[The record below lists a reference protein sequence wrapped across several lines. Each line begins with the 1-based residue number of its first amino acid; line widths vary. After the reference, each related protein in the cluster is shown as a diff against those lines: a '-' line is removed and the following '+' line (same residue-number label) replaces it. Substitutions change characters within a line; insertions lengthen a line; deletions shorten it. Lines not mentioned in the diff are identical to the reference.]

1 MFAIVLTEKGG
12 EQRRLVFNKP
22 EITIGRVQGNDIVLP
37 KGNVSKRHARVLLK
51 DGKFIIVDLKSTNG
65 TYVNGR
71 KITTPLVVKE
81 ADKIYIGDF
90 IMGVEETNGEAGES
104 AGEPAAPTPPPPAPP
119 PREPPGG
126 GASNELL
133 RAALQRQDPPARAPE
148 RPAGPLGG
156 PGGPLGGP
164 GGPLGGPGGPLG
176 GPGGPLG
183 GPLERPAPAR
193 EPGPLAAPP
202 GEPRTR
208 PPRPAPGGTLPPPV
222 GGPVGAPPPAQTLAP
237 PPMVAPPAS
246 GPPPMMV
253 APPSSGPPPMGPGPA
268 MAPPPMAPAPMAP
281 APAVM
286 APPAAATPVG
296 ASPMMA
302 PPPAA
307 PAPPTE
313 QRPAVPMPAPAPQA
327 SRPRL
332 VGAGAR
338 KVASRSVAP
347 PSRRGVVLEPLD
359 PKVIKAL
366 DLQAQI
372 LERLRAK
379 VDLDN
384 IPIERLGDEDVWQ
397 KSERAIVD
405 LVNGLEQS
413 GELPKYVDRD
423 GLIKDT
429 LNEALGLGPLEDL
442 LADDKLDEI
451 RVDRRDRV
459 IVGKDEAMRGSGRA
473 FSSDDVLRRVVER
486 LVAPLGLTVDDDH
499 PVVDVRL
506 RDGSRLTAAVA
517 PASVHGPCLVLRK
530 PVRIKR
536 TLADLVGAGGLSP
549 AMSSFLSTCVAAR
562 RNLAVCGPAGAGK
575 AGIVA
580 ALVGAVPDGERVV
593 TVEDVAELS
602 LDREDWIALETRP
615 TVGLGALVASA
626 LRLRPDRLVVG
637 DLRGGEAFD
646 VASAFGAAV
655 DGAIVAL
662 TGDGAQ
668 AALARWV
675 SLAQLG
681 APTATEPVVRELI
694 AGACDVVVH
703 VARGADGAIRIVA
716 IDEVLG
722 VREVGFD
729 TVTLFAHRGDEGYA
743 ATGAI
748 PRFWTDL
755 EARGV
760 AADPTIFRPSG
771 A

>member
-1 MFAIVLTEKGG
+1 
-12 EQRRLVFNKP
+12 
-22 EITIGRVQGNDIVLP
+22 
-37 KGNVSKRHARVLLK
+37 
-51 DGKFIIVDLKSTNG
+51 
-65 TYVNGR
+65 
-71 KITTPLVVKE
+71 
-81 ADKIYIGDF
+81 
-90 IMGVEETNGEAGES
+90 
-104 AGEPAAPTPPPPAPP
+104 
-119 PREPPGG
+119 
-126 GASNELL
+126 
-133 RAALQRQDPPARAPE
+133 
-148 RPAGPLGG
+148 
-156 PGGPLGGP
+156 
-164 GGPLGGPGGPLG
+164 
-176 GPGGPLG
+176 
-183 GPLERPAPAR
+183 
-193 EPGPLAAPP
+193 
-202 GEPRTR
+202 
-208 PPRPAPGGTLPPPV
+208 
-222 GGPVGAPPPAQTLAP
+222 
-237 PPMVAPPAS
+237 
-246 GPPPMMV
+246 
-253 APPSSGPPPMGPGPA
+253 
-268 MAPPPMAPAPMAP
+268 
-281 APAVM
+281 M

-637 DLRGGEAFD
+637 DLRGGRGLRRRQRLRRRGRRRDRRPDRRRRSGRA
-646 VASAFGAAV
+646 GALGQPGPARRADRDRAGGARADRRRLRRRRARRARRRRRDPDRRDRRGARGPRGRVRHGDPVRPPRRRGLRGDRRDPAV
-655 DGAIVAL
+655 LDRPRGPRRGRRPDDL
-662 TGDGAQ
+662 P
-668 AALARWV
+668 
-675 SLAQLG
+675 G
-681 APTATEPVVRELI
+681 AP
-694 AGACDVVVH
+694 
-703 VARGADGAIRIVA
+703 ARG
-716 IDEVLG
+716 
-722 VREVGFD
+722 
-729 TVTLFAHRGDEGYA
+729 
-743 ATGAI
+743 
-748 PRFWTDL
+748 
-755 EARGV
+755 
-760 AADPTIFRPSG
+760 SG
-771 A
+771 

>member
-90 IMGVEETNGEAGES
+90 IMGVEETNGEGES
-104 AGEPAAPTPPPPAPP
+104 MSEPAAPTPPPPAPAPP
-119 PREPPGG
+119 PREPPPG
-126 GASNELL
+126 GASGELL
-133 RAALQRQDPPARAPE
+133 RAALQRQDPPPRSAERPAAVPLD
-148 RPAGPLGG
+148 RPAGPLD
-156 PGGPLGGP
+156 
-164 GGPLGGPGGPLG
+164 
-176 GPGGPLG
+176 
-183 GPLERPAPAR
+183 RPAPPR
-193 EPGPLAAPP
+193 EPGPLAGPP

-222 GGPVGAPPPAQTLAP
+222 GGPMGAPPAVPTLAP
-237 PPMVAPPAS
+237 PPAAPPPAA
-246 GPPPMMV
+246 PPPMM
-253 APPSSGPPPMGPGPA
+253 APPPAAPPMAAAPM
-268 MAPPPMAPAPMAP
+268 MAPPPAAPPPAAAPMMA
-281 APAVM
+281 
-286 APPAAATPVG
+286 APPAAA
-296 ASPMMA
+296 PMMA

-307 PAPPTE
+307 PAPATE
-313 QRPAVPMPAPAPQA
+313 QRPAVPMPTPSAPAA
-327 SRPRL
+327 RPRL

-338 KVASRSVAP
+338 RVAARSVAP
-347 PSRRGVVLEPLD
+347 PSRRGVALEPLD

-379 VDLDN
+379 IDLDN

-397 KSERAIVD
+397 RSERAIVD
-405 LVNGLEQS
+405 LVGALEQS

-423 GLIKDT
+423 VLIKDT

-442 LADDKLDEI
+442 LADDKIDEI

-459 IVGKDEAMRGSGRA
+459 IVGKDDAMRGSGRA

-486 LVAPLGLTVDDDH
+486 LVAPVGLTIDDER

-506 RDGSRLTAAVA
+506 RDGTRLTAAVA
-517 PASVHGPCLVLRK
+517 PASVHGPCMVLRK
-530 PVRIKR
+530 PVRIRR
-536 TLADLVGAGGLSP
+536 TLADLVGAGALSP
-549 AMSSFLSTCVAAR
+549 AMSAFLSTCVAAR
-562 RNLAVCGPAGAGK
+562 RNIAVCGAAGSGK
-575 AGIVA
+575 SAVVA
-580 ALVGAVPDGERVV
+580 ALIGAVAEGERVI
-593 TVEDVAELS
+593 TVEEVAELS
-602 LDREDWIALETRP
+602 LDREDWLALETRP

-637 DLRGGEAFD
+637 DLRGAEAFD
-646 VASAFGAAV
+646 VASSFGAAV
-655 DGAIVAL
+655 DGAVVAL
-662 TGDGAQ
+662 TGDGSQ

-681 APTATEPVVRELI
+681 SPSAVEPVMRELI

-703 VARGADGAIRIVA
+703 VTRTVDGGVRVLA

-729 TVTLFAHRGDEGYA
+729 VQTLFGFRGDEGYG

-748 PRFWTDL
+748 PRFWAEL
-755 EARGV
+755 EARGL
-760 AADPTIFRPSG
+760 ATDPSIFRAS
-771 A
+771 